1 MNNQKEPTLG
11 SEHVA
16 FDLSTT
22 RRNANYI
29 KDQEDFPPVMWIGR
43 QWRVDREAYEAWKI
57 LCYKK
62 KGAK

>member
-1 MNNQKEPTLG
+1 MNNHKQPDPG

-16 FDLSTT
+16 HDLTCT
-22 RRNANYI
+22 RRYANFL
-29 KDQEDFPPVMWIGR
+29 KDQEGFPPVYWIGR
-43 QWRVDREAYEAWKI
+43 QWRVDREAYEAWKV

>member
-1 MNNQKEPTLG
+1 MHNQKEPSIG
-11 SEHVA
+11 SEQVA

-29 KDQEDFPPVMWIGR
+29 KDQDGFPPVMWIGR
-43 QWRVDREAYEAWKI
+43 QWRVDREAYEAWKV